1 MNLTTLEA
9 IIVVTAGV
17 GLAALIVEQIAYT
30 WLQIV
35 KRRKEKE
42 HE

>member
-1 MNLTTLEA
+1 MNISTLEA
-9 IIVVTAGV
+9 IIVVTAGL

-35 KRRKEKE
+35 KRRKDKK
-42 HE
+42 H

>member
-1 MNLTTLEA
+1 MSISTIEA
-9 IIVVTAGV
+9 IIVVTAGI

-35 KRRKEKE
+35 KRRKERRDD
-42 HE
+42 

>member
-35 KRRKEKE
+35 KRRKEKDRD
-42 HE
+42 